1 MLLWTS
7 TDGQITQQLPWPT
20 GFPAFFTPKIPGEG
34 LNELKQQRQR
44 NTPVLSSGHLRV
56 LLEGTI
62 KVTLLVYQK
71 GRIGSKVRRQGA
83 FCRTFYFEAH
93 SA

>member
-34 LNELKQQRQR
+34 LNELKQQRQE
-44 NTPVLSSGHLRV
+44 TPQYYQASTRRWFF
-56 LLEGTI
+56 LEGTI
-62 KVTLLVYQK
+62 RLH
-71 GRIGSKVRRQGA
+71 
-83 FCRTFYFEAH
+83 F
-93 SA
+93 